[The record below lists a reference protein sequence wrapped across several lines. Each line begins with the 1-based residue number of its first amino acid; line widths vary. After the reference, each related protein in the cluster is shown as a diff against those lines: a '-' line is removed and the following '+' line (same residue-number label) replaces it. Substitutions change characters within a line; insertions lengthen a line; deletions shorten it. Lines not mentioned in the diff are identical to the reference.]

1 MNKSPLNY
9 LITIALGIV
18 LWVITAVFYGGT
30 FSESLILAV
39 STPEQFLSNFRIMLG
54 IAAAIGII
62 NCLYWYYYG
71 SLDSTAG
78 ELGKAKKVWMI
89 SFVLQIIASAAILF
103 VLISMNLTEGIAT
116 SDWIIA
122 FGLISLHTWFF
133 FWLCTFLMS
142 PRTVQYIPLF
152 K

>member
-9 LITIALGIV
+9 LITIALGVV
-18 LWVITAVFYGGT
+18 LWVATAIFYSGG
-30 FSESLILAV
+30 FAESLILAEA
-39 STPEQFLSNFRIMLG
+39 TPEEFLGTLRMILAVG
-54 IAAAIGII
+54 AAIGIA

-71 SLDSTAG
+71 NLDSTAG
-78 ELGKAKKVWMI
+78 DLGAAKRVWWI
-89 SFVLQIIASAAILF
+89 SFIIQIIASVGLLF
-103 VLISMNLTEGIAT
+103 ALVAMYMSEGIAT
-116 SDWIIA
+116 ADW
-122 FGLISLHTWFF
+122 LIMFAMLSLHTWFF